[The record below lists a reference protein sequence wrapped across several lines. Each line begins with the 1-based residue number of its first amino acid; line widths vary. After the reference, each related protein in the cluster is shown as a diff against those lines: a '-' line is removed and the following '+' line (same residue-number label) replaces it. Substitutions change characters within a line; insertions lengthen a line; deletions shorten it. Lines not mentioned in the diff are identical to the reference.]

1 MRSYLLALSFLTVLP
16 VKNMSLAEED
26 DMNRSLYYYPLVGIT
41 LGIIL
46 AAFAWL
52 FFTLDL
58 GLAGD
63 AFLIALLVML
73 TGGLHLDG
81 LMDTSDGLMSRK
93 ERNEKLGI
101 MKDSRV
107 GAMGVIACLLVLI
120 LKVAFIAEI
129 PFPEKIWALLLAPA
143 IGRWTCVYGIIKFP
157 YARSNL
163 GSKSP
168 FSLNNK
174 NLILFVT
181 TISVI
186 VLVVLFFNWKGL
198 LIFGSAF
205 IFCHIVFTLI
215 SRSLAGLTGDN
226 YGALVELTET
236 VVFFAVVILVKVMI
250 YG

>member
-1 MRSYLLALSFLTVLP
+1 MRSYLLALSFLTILP
-16 VKNMSLAEED
+16 VKSITMAKEED
-26 DMNRSLYYYPLVGIT
+26 MERSLYYYPLVGIT

-46 AAFAWL
+46 AAFSWL

-63 AFLIALLVML
+63 AFLIALLVIL

-81 LMDTSDGLMSRK
+81 LMDTADGLMSRK
-93 ERNEKLGI
+93 GRNEKLEI

-107 GAMGVIACLLVLI
+107 GAMGVTACILILI
-120 LKVAFIAEI
+120 LKVAFVAEI
-129 PFPEKIWALLLAPA
+129 PYPEKIWALILTPA
-143 IGRWTCVYGIIKFP
+143 VGRWTCVYGIIKFP

-163 GSKSP
+163 GSRSL

-181 TISVI
+181 IISVI
-186 VLVVLFFNWKGL
+186 VLGVLFFSWKGL
-198 LIFGSAF
+198 LIFGIAF
-205 IFCHIVFTLI
+205 IFCHLVFSLI
-215 SRSLAGLTGDN
+215 NKNLAGLTGDN

-236 VVFFAVVILVKVMI
+236 LVFFIVVILGRVVI
-250 YG
+250 NG